1 MYHVDVSSDFVRLKA
16 FKGDDVSFVSAD
28 FSLEIFLAVTM
39 LAAGFSSDEL
49 WVFMTV
55 SFASCY
61 PFKGSLRASQGS
73 FEPCTRVKRGIH
85 TQQVEWLR
93 DLELCLNIYFQA

>member
-49 WVFMTV
+49 GL
-55 SFASCY
+55 S
-61 PFKGSLRASQGS
+61 
-73 FEPCTRVKRGIH
+73 
-85 TQQVEWLR
+85 
-93 DLELCLNIYFQA
+93 